1 MASVHKPEPVCET
14 AGEIAFPPYGTGLF
28 EDDLL
33 PVAAWRLLF
42 ELYSREANGQ
52 TTEICDLLS
61 TPRVPAQSARRY
73 VDLMIDMNFINL
85 PPGPGHRF
93 RRVTMSPDGFAALK
107 AKLLANRS

>member
-1 MASVHKPEPVCET
+1 VASVHKPEPVFER
-14 AGEIAFPPYGTGLF
+14 AGEITFPSYGAGF
-28 EDDLL
+28 FDDELL

-73 VDLMIDMNFINL
+73 VDLMIDMKLINL

-93 RRVTMSPDGFAALK
+93 RRVTMSPDGFAALR
-107 AKLLANRS
+107 AKMLSNQS

>member
-1 MASVHKPEPVCET
+1 MASVHKPEPVYEM
-14 AGEIAFPPYGTGLF
+14 AGEITFPSYATKLF
-28 EDDLL
+28 DDDLL

-52 TTEICDLLS
+52 ATEICDLLS

-93 RRVTMSPDGFAALK
+93 RRVTLSPDGFAALR
-107 AKLLANRS
+107 AKMLANQG